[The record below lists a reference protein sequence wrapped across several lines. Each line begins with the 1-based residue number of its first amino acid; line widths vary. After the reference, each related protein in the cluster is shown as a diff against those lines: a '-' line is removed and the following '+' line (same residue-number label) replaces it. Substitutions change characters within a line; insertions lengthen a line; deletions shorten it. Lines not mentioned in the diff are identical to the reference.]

1 MPCRRATRL
10 VEYGDAAAAL
20 LAARVQFAITISFHI
35 VLAAF
40 SIGLAQGLMVLE
52 ALWLWRKRELY
63 MDVYRF
69 WLKVF
74 ALTVAVGTASGLV
87 MEYQFGLN
95 WSRLSAQAGAI
106 IGPLMF
112 YEVLVAFFLEAGFL
126 GIMLFGLK
134 KVGPRLHFLATC
146 AVAVGALVSAF
157 WILSANSWMHTPA
170 GYSIGPDGRFIA
182 QDWWAIVF
190 NPSFPYRLA
199 HMLIAA
205 LLGSATL
212 VAGTGA
218 WQLLRE
224 PGNPRARLQYSMA
237 LWTIAVLAPLQIVAG
252 DLHGQHTLKVQPIK
266 IAAIEGSWHRP
277 AAGAGEPLRLFALPD
292 MAEQRNH
299 FEVAIARIGS
309 LYLTHDLSG
318 TIQALDEFPRD
329 DLPPVPIVFFAFR
342 IMVGLGLLMAAQGV
356 ASLVLRWRGR
366 LEQARWLQQAS
377 VLLAPA
383 GFLAMLSGW
392 VVTEVG
398 RQPFTIH
405 GLLRTPDSVSS
416 VSAPSVVWATLAIL
430 AFYTLVFGG
439 GLWVLLR
446 LLRHPPRPGEPG
458 PRPGLDE
465 GP

>member
-1 MPCRRATRL
+1 MG
-10 VEYGDAAAAL
+10 EYGDAAAAL
-20 LAARVQFAITISFHI
+20 LAARAQFAITISFHI

-40 SIGLAQGLMVLE
+40 TIGLAQGLMVLE
-52 ALWLWRKRELY
+52 ALWLWRRREVY

-95 WSRLSAQAGAI
+95 WSRLSSQAGAI

-112 YEVLVAFFLEAGFL
+112 YEVMVAFFLEAGFL

-146 AVAVGALVSAF
+146 AVAIGALISAF

-170 GYSIGPDGRFIA
+170 GYSIGADGRFIA
-182 QDWWAIVF
+182 EDWWAIIF

-199 HMLIAA
+199 HMVVAA
-205 LLGSATL
+205 LMGSATM

-237 LWTIAVLAPLQIVAG
+237 LWTLAVLAPLQVVIG

-266 IAAIEGSWHRP
+266 VAAIEGSWHRP
-277 AAGAGEPLRLFALPD
+277 PEGAGEPLRLFAVPD
-292 MAEQRNH
+292 MAGQRNH
-299 FEVAIARIGS
+299 FEVAIPRIGS

-318 TIQALDEFPRD
+318 TIGALDEFAAQ

-342 IMVGLGLLMAAQGV
+342 IMVGLGLLMLAQGI

-366 LEQARWLQQAS
+366 LDQARWLQRVS
-377 VLLAPA
+377 VALAPA

-405 GLLRTPDSVSS
+405 GLLRTADSVSP
-416 VSAPSVVWATLAIL
+416 VSAHSVVWATVAIL
-430 AFYTLVFGG
+430 AFYTLVFGV

-446 LLRHPPRPGEPG
+446 LLRQPPRTGEPG
-458 PRPGLDE
+458 PQPRLGE
-465 GP
+465 GN